1 MMPWAPRGAILPHMT
16 RESAGETPVTM
27 AAAPGG
33 RGALIT
39 ESRIAAA
46 EILAAM
52 RGGTL
57 LDAAFERVETTLD
70 PRDRRWVQELVYG
83 LLRSRGWIDAILAP
97 RITGGLARL
106 DADLGDLLRL
116 GAYQL
121 MCMGSVPAYA
131 AIAQT
136 VELAK
141 RRHGIGASKLVN
153 AVLRRIDR
161 ERDLP
166 AVSTPDG
173 AADALDRN
181 HDLTER
187 LAVRTSHPRWLLER
201 WIRAWGKDATL
212 RLTAHNNSEAPIIVR
227 PFGVTVDELRE
238 MLEERDVLPV
248 SAPLITDGLQL
259 PPGVALT
266 QLGAF
271 QRGQLYVQDSG
282 SALVVQYGHVA
293 RGSVAADLCAAPGGK
308 TLALL
313 QAGARVIASDR
324 SANRL
329 QRLHANL
336 TRMHATDV
344 DVREMDATAPTLEP
358 VDAVLLDVPC
368 TGTGT
373 FRRHPDARWRLR
385 LSDIALLPVLQRDI
399 LAAASS
405 CVKPGGLLIYST
417 CSLER
422 EENDDVVN
430 EFLAED
436 DSFVLEPPPPGT
448 VPEST
453 LDHGFLRVLPQSH
466 GVDGAFAARMRRI
479 K

>member
-1 MMPWAPRGAILPHMT
+1 MT
-16 RESAGETPVTM
+16 RDSASEVPVTL
-27 AAAPGG
+27 AVPPAG
-33 RGALIT
+33 RNTLIT

-46 EILAAM
+46 EILAAL

-57 LDAAFERVETTLD
+57 LDAAFEKVTTALD

-116 GAYQL
+116 GTYQL
-121 MCMGSVPAYA
+121 LSMGSVPAYA

-166 AVSTPDG
+166 AVATPDG
-173 AADALDRN
+173 AAAALDRN

-201 WIRAWGKDATL
+201 WLAAWGKDAAVQ
-212 RLTAHNNSEAPIIVR
+212 LTAHNNSEAPIIVR
-227 PFGVTVDELRE
+227 PFGITRDALQAILHERGVETIPTPLFDE
-238 MLEERDVLPV
+238 
-248 SAPLITDGLQL
+248 GLQL
-259 PPGVALT
+259 PPGAALT

-271 QRGQLYVQDSG
+271 QHGQLWVQDAG
-282 SALVVQYGHVA
+282 SALVVQYA
-293 RGSVAADLCAAPGGK
+293 NIPRGDLAADLCAAPGGK

-313 QAGARVIASDR
+313 QAGVRVIASDR

-336 TRMHATDV
+336 DRMRVTDV
-344 DVREMDATAPTLEP
+344 DVREMDAIAPTLEP
-358 VDAVLLDVPC
+358 VDAILVDVPC

-385 LSDIALLPVLQRDI
+385 VSDIALLPVLQRDI
-399 LAAASS
+399 LAAVSS

-422 EENDDVVN
+422 EENDAVVN

-436 DSFVLEPPPPGT
+436 DAFVLDPPASGVVPGA
-448 VPEST
+448 VI
-453 LDHGFLRVLPQSH
+453 DNGFLRVLPQVH
-466 GVDGAFAARMRRI
+466 GVDGAFAARLRRI
-479 K
+479 R

>member
-1 MMPWAPRGAILPHMT
+1 MPSLPPGAILPPMT
-16 RESAGETPVTM
+16 RDSAAEAPVTL
-27 AAAPGG
+27 AAAPTS
-33 RGALIT
+33 RNALIT

-46 EILAAM
+46 EILTAL

-57 LDAAFERVETTLD
+57 LDAAFERVTTALD

-97 RITGGLARL
+97 RITGGLARI
-106 DADLGDLLRL
+106 DADLADLLRL
-116 GAYQL
+116 GTYQL
-121 MCMGSVPAYA
+121 LSMGSVPAYA

-166 AVSTPDG
+166 AVATPDG
-173 AADALDRN
+173 AATALDRN
-181 HDLTER
+181 HDDSER

-201 WIRAWGKDATL
+201 WIAAWGRDATT
-212 RLTAHNNSEAPIIVR
+212 RLAAHNNTEAPIIVR
-227 PFGVTVDELRE
+227 PFGISRDELRA
-238 MLEERDVLPV
+238 MLLERDVLTV
-248 SAPLITDGLQL
+248 TTPLLDDGLQL

-271 QRGQLYVQDSG
+271 QRGQLFVQDAG
-282 SALVVQYGHVA
+282 SALVVQYAHIPAGH
-293 RGSVAADLCAAPGGK
+293 VAADLCAAPGGK

-313 QAGARVIASDR
+313 RAGARVIASDR
-324 SANRL
+324 SAARL
-329 QRLHANL
+329 ERLRANFD
-336 TRMHATDV
+336 RMHVTDV

-358 VDAVLLDVPC
+358 VDAVLVDVPC

-385 LSDIALLPVLQRDI
+385 VSDMALLPVLQRDI

-405 CVKPGGLLIYST
+405 CVKPGGLLVYST

-422 EENDDVVN
+422 EENDAIVN

-436 DSFVLEPPPPGT
+436 EAFVLEAPPEGVVPTT
-448 VPEST
+448 V
-453 LDHGFLRVLPQSH
+453 LDRGMLRVLPHEH

-479 K
+479 R

>member
-1 MMPWAPRGAILPHMT
+1 MT
-16 RESAGETPVTM
+16 RSAATT
-27 AAAPGG
+27 ARGG
-33 RGALIT
+33 LIT

-46 EILAAM
+46 EILTSL

-57 LDAAFERVETTLD
+57 LDAAFERVTTALD

-121 MCMGSVPAYA
+121 LSMGSVPAYA

-166 AVSTPDG
+166 SVATPDG
-173 AADALDRN
+173 TAEALDRT
-181 HDLTER
+181 HDAIER

-201 WIRAWGKDATL
+201 WIAAWGREATG
-212 RLTAHNNSEAPIIVR
+212 RLTAHNNGEAPIIVR
-227 PFGVTVDELRE
+227 PFGITRDELRA
-238 MLEERDVLPV
+238 MLAEREVLTVP
-248 SAPLITDGLQL
+248 APLFDEGLQL

-271 QRGQLYVQDSG
+271 QRGQLFVQDSG
-282 SALVVQYGHVA
+282 SGLVVQYASITPGD
-293 RGSVAADLCAAPGGK
+293 VAADLCAAPGGK

-336 TRMHATDV
+336 ERMHATDV

-358 VDAVLLDVPC
+358 VDAVLIDVPC

-385 LSDIALLPVLQRDI
+385 VSDIALLPVLQRDI

-422 EENDDVVN
+422 EENDAVVN
-430 EFLAED
+430 EFLADD
-436 DSFVLEPPPPGT
+436 DSFVLEPPADGV
-448 VPEST
+448 VPDVV
-453 LDHGFLRVLPQSH
+453 LDKGFLRVLPQEH

-479 K
+479 R

>member
-1 MMPWAPRGAILPHMT
+1 MTLPAPPVAILPPMT
-16 RESAGETPVTM
+16 RDSAGEPPVTV
-27 AAAPGG
+27 AAVAS
-33 RGALIT
+33 RGAMIT
-39 ESRIAAA
+39 ESRVAAA
-46 EILAAM
+46 EILAAL

-57 LDAAFERVETTLD
+57 LDAAFERVATTLD
-70 PRDRRWVQELVYG
+70 PRDRRWMQELVYG
-83 LLRSRGWIDAILAP
+83 LLRSRGWIDGVLSP

-121 MCMGSVPAYA
+121 LAMGSVPAYA

-161 ERDLP
+161 ERDLAAVATP
-166 AVSTPDG
+166 AGT
-173 AADALDRN
+173 ADALDRN

-187 LAVRTSHPRWLLER
+187 LTVRTSHPRWLLER
-201 WIRAWGKDATL
+201 WIRAWGRDATE

-227 PFGVTVDELRE
+227 PFGVTRDALRT
-238 MLEERDVLPV
+238 MLQERDITTTDV
-248 SAPLITDGLQL
+248 PLLDDGLQL
-259 PPGVALT
+259 PAGVALT

-271 QRGQLYVQDSG
+271 QRGQLFVQDAG
-282 SALVVQYGHVA
+282 SALVVQYANVPAGAV
-293 RGSVAADLCAAPGGK
+293 VADLCAAPGGK
-308 TLALL
+308 TLALHR
-313 QAGARVIASDR
+313 AGARVIATDR
-324 SANRL
+324 SATRL

-336 TRMHATDV
+336 ERMLVSDV

-358 VDAVLLDVPC
+358 VDAILADVPC

-385 LSDIALLPVLQRDI
+385 VSDIALLPVLQRDI

-430 EFLAED
+430 EFLAD
-436 DSFVLEPPPPGT
+436 DECFVLEPPPIGT
-448 VPEST
+448 VPAVA
-453 LDHGFLRVLPQSH
+453 LDDGFLRVLPHEH

-479 K
+479 R

>member
-1 MMPWAPRGAILPHMT
+1 MT
-16 RESAGETPVTM
+16 RDSAGERPVTL
-27 AAAPGG
+27 AAPPAS
-33 RGALIT
+33 RNTLIT

-46 EILAAM
+46 EILAAL

-57 LDAAFERVETTLD
+57 LDAAFERVTTALD

-116 GAYQL
+116 GTYQL
-121 MCMGSVPAYA
+121 LSMGSVPAYA

-153 AVLRRIDR
+153 AVMRRIDR
-161 ERDLP
+161 ERELP
-166 AVSTPDG
+166 AVATPDG
-173 AADALDRN
+173 AAAALDRN

-201 WIRAWGKDATL
+201 WVAAFGKEATVQ
-212 RLTAHNNSEAPIIVR
+212 LTGYNNSEAPIIVR
-227 PFGVTVDELRE
+227 PFGITRAALQAI
-238 MLEERDVLPV
+238 LQERGVETIPTLLFD
-248 SAPLITDGLQL
+248 DGLQL
-259 PPGVALT
+259 PPGAALT

-271 QRGQLYVQDSG
+271 QHGQLWVQDAG
-282 SALVVQYGHVA
+282 SALVVRYA
-293 RGSVAADLCAAPGGK
+293 DIPRGDQAADLCAAPGGK

-313 QAGARVIASDR
+313 QAGVRVIATDR

-336 TRMHATDV
+336 DRMRATDV

-358 VDAVLLDVPC
+358 VDAILVDVPC

-385 LSDIALLPVLQRDI
+385 VSDLALLPVLQRDI

-422 EENDDVVN
+422 EENDAVVN
-430 EFLAED
+430 EFLAD
-436 DSFVLEPPPPGT
+436 DEAFVLEPPATGV
-448 VPEST
+448 VP
-453 LDHGFLRVLPQSH
+453 DAVIDKGFLRVLPHAH
-466 GVDGAFAARMRRI
+466 GVDGAFAARLRRI
-479 K
+479 R

>member
-1 MMPWAPRGAILPHMT
+1 MT
-16 RESAGETPVTM
+16 V
-27 AAAPGG
+27 AAAPAA
-33 RGALIT
+33 RSALIT

-46 EILAAM
+46 EILAAL

-57 LDAAFERVETTLD
+57 LDAAFERVTTALD

-83 LLRSRGWIDAILAP
+83 LLRSRGWIDSILAP

-121 MCMGSVPAYA
+121 LSMGSVPAYA

-161 ERDLP
+161 ERDMP
-166 AVSTPDG
+166 AVATPDG
-173 AADALDRN
+173 AAAALDRN

-187 LAVRTSHPRWLLER
+187 MAVRSSHPRWLLER
-201 WIRAWGKDATL
+201 WIAAWGNECTT
-212 RLTAHNNSEAPIIVR
+212 RLTAHNNTEAPIIVR
-227 PFGVTVDELRE
+227 PFGITRDELRA
-238 MLEERDVLPV
+238 MLHERDVETITT
-248 SAPLITDGLQL
+248 PLLSDGLQL

-271 QRGQLYVQDSG
+271 QRGQLFVQDPG
-282 SALVVQYGHVA
+282 SALVVQYAHIPQGD
-293 RGSVAADLCAAPGGK
+293 VAADLCAATGGK

-324 SANRL
+324 SAARL
-329 QRLHANL
+329 ERLHANL
-336 TRMHATDV
+336 ERMHVTDV

-358 VDAVLLDVPC
+358 VNAILIDVPC

-385 LSDIALLPVLQRDI
+385 VSDIALLPVLQRDI
-399 LAAASS
+399 LTAASS
-405 CVKPGGLLIYST
+405 CVESGGLLVYST

-422 EENDDVVN
+422 EENDAVVN
-430 EFLAED
+430 DFLAED
-436 DSFVLEPPPPGT
+436 DAFVLEPPPAGV
-448 VPEST
+448 VPDSV
-453 LDHGFLRVLPQSH
+453 LDRGMLRVLPQQH
-466 GVDGAFAARMRRI
+466 GVDGAFAARLRRI
-479 K
+479 R

>member
-1 MMPWAPRGAILPHMT
+1 MT
-16 RESAGETPVTM
+16 L
-27 AAAPGG
+27 AAASPA

-46 EILAAM
+46 EILTSL

-57 LDAAFERVETTLD
+57 LDAAFERVTTALD

-97 RITGGLARL
+97 RITGGHARL

-121 MCMGSVPAYA
+121 LSMGSVPAYA

-166 AVSTPDG
+166 SVASPAGT
-173 AADALDRN
+173 ADALDRA
-181 HDLTER
+181 HDAVER

-201 WIRAWGKDATL
+201 WIAAWGREATE
-212 RLTAHNNSEAPIIVR
+212 RLTAHNNGEAPIIVR
-227 PFGVTVDELRE
+227 PFGITTAELRE
-238 MLEERDVLPV
+238 MLAERDVLTVP
-248 SAPLITDGLQL
+248 APLFDEGLQL

-271 QRGQLYVQDSG
+271 QRGQLFVQDSG
-282 SALVVQYGHVA
+282 SGLVVQYA
-293 RGSVAADLCAAPGGK
+293 SITPGSVAADLCAAPGGK

-329 QRLHANL
+329 QRLNANL
-336 TRMHATDV
+336 ERMHATHV

-358 VDAVLLDVPC
+358 VDAVLIDVPC

-385 LSDIALLPVLQRDI
+385 VSDIALLPVLQRDI

-417 CSLER
+417 CSLEH
-422 EENDDVVN
+422 EENDAVVH

-436 DSFVLEPPPPGT
+436 DSFVLEPPAAGV
-448 VPEST
+448 VPDVV
-453 LDHGFLRVLPQSH
+453 LDKGFLRVLPQEH

-479 K
+479 R

>member
-1 MMPWAPRGAILPHMT
+1 
-16 RESAGETPVTM
+16 VTLN
-27 AAAPGG
+27 AAPKKRPT
-33 RGALIT
+33 RGHATPAGLIT

-46 EILAAM
+46 EILAAL

-57 LDAAFERVETTLD
+57 LDAAFERVTTALD

-83 LLRSRGWIDAILAP
+83 LLRSRGWMDSVLAP

-116 GAYQL
+116 GTYQL
-121 MCMGSVPAYA
+121 LQMGSVPAYA

-161 ERDLP
+161 ERELP
-166 AVSTPDG
+166 AVATADG
-173 AADALDRN
+173 AAAALDRN
-181 HDLTER
+181 HDQTER
-187 LAVRTSHPRWLLER
+187 MVVRTSHPRWLLER
-201 WIRAWGKDATL
+201 WTRAWNRDAAE
-212 RLTAHNNSEAPIIVR
+212 RLAAHNNREAPIIIR
-227 PFGVTVDELRE
+227 PFGITRDELRA
-238 MLEERDVLPV
+238 LLQEREIETIDT
-248 SAPLITDGLQL
+248 PLLSDGLQL

-271 QRGQLYVQDSG
+271 QSGQLYVQDAG
-282 SALVVQYGHVA
+282 SALVVQYAAVP
-293 RGSVAADLCAAPGGK
+293 RGDVAADLCAAPGGK

-313 QAGARVIASDR
+313 QAGARVIACDR
-324 SANRL
+324 SAARL

-336 TRMHATDV
+336 ERMRVTDIE
-344 DVREMDATAPTLEP
+344 VREMDATAPTLDA
-358 VDAVLLDVPC
+358 VDAILIDVPC

-385 LSDIALLPVLQRDI
+385 VSDIALLPVLQRDI

-436 DSFVLEPPPPGT
+436 DAFVLEPPPAGT
-448 VPEST
+448 VPDDV
-453 LDHGFLRVLPQSH
+453 LDHGFLRVLPQQH

>member
-1 MMPWAPRGAILPHMT
+1 MT
-16 RESAGETPVTM
+16 LT
-27 AAAPGG
+27 AAPSP

-46 EILAAM
+46 EILAAL

-57 LDAAFERVETTLD
+57 LDAAFERVTTALD

-83 LLRSRGWIDAILAP
+83 LLRSRGWIDSILAP

-121 MCMGSVPAYA
+121 LSMGSVPAYA

-161 ERDLP
+161 EREMP
-166 AVSTPDG
+166 AVASPEG
-173 AADALDRN
+173 AAAALDRN
-181 HDLTER
+181 HDATER
-187 LAVRTSHPRWLLER
+187 MAVRTSHPRWLLER
-201 WIRAWGKDATL
+201 WFAAFGKDATA
-212 RLTAHNNSEAPIIVR
+212 RLAAHNNADAPIIVR
-227 PFGVTVDELRE
+227 PFGITRDELRA
-238 MLEERDVLPV
+238 LLLERDVQTITT
-248 SAPLITDGLQL
+248 PLLDDGLQL

-271 QRGQLYVQDSG
+271 QRGQLWVQDAG
-282 SALVVQYGHVA
+282 SALVVQYAHIP
-293 RGSVAADLCAAPGGK
+293 RGDVAADLCAAPGGK

-324 SANRL
+324 SAPRL

-336 TRMHATDV
+336 ERMHVTDV
-344 DVREMDATAPTLEP
+344 DVREMDATALTLEP
-358 VDAVLLDVPC
+358 VDAILVDVPC

-385 LSDIALLPVLQRDI
+385 VSDIALLPVLQRDI

-405 CVKPGGLLIYST
+405 RVKPGGLLIYST

-422 EENDDVVN
+422 EENDAVVN
-430 EFLAED
+430 EFLADD
-436 DSFVLEPPPPGT
+436 DSFVLEPPPPGV
-448 VPEST
+448 VPDAV
-453 LDHGFLRVLPQSH
+453 LDHGMLRVLPQDHS
-466 GVDGAFAARMRRI
+466 VDGAFAARLRRI
-479 K
+479 R

>member
-1 MMPWAPRGAILPHMT
+1 MT
-16 RESAGETPVTM
+16 L
-27 AAAPGG
+27 AAAPAG

-46 EILAAM
+46 EILAAL

-57 LDAAFERVETTLD
+57 LDAAFERVTTLLD

-116 GAYQL
+116 GTYQL
-121 MCMGSVPAYA
+121 LSMGSVPAYA

-166 AVSTPDG
+166 SVATPDG
-173 AADALDRN
+173 TAAALDRN

-187 LAVRTSHPRWLLER
+187 LAIRTSHPRWLLER
-201 WIRAWGKDATL
+201 WIAAWGKEATE

-227 PFGVTVDELRE
+227 PFGITRDELQE
-238 MLEERDVLPV
+238 MLHERSVETIPT
-248 SAPLITDGLQL
+248 PLFVDGLQL

-271 QRGQLYVQDSG
+271 QRGQLFVQDAG
-282 SALVVQYGHVA
+282 SALVVQYA
-293 RGSVAADLCAAPGGK
+293 SIPRGDVVADLCAAPGGK

-313 QAGARVIASDR
+313 QAGMRVIATDR

-336 TRMHATDV
+336 ERMHATDV

-358 VDAVLLDVPC
+358 VDAILIDVPC

-385 LSDIALLPVLQRDI
+385 VSDIALLPVLQRDI

-422 EENDDVVN
+422 EENDAVVN

-436 DSFVLEPPPPGT
+436 DAFVLEAPEAGV
-448 VPEST
+448 VPET
-453 LDHGFLRVLPQSH
+453 VLDRGMLRVLPQTH
-466 GVDGAFAARMRRI
+466 GVDGAFAARLRRI
-479 K
+479 R

>member
-1 MMPWAPRGAILPHMT
+1 MT
-16 RESAGETPVTM
+16 RKAPNATHARTPATSASV
-27 AAAPGG
+27 
-33 RGALIT
+33 IT

-46 EILAAM
+46 EILTAL

-57 LDAAFERVETTLD
+57 LDAAFERVSTTLD
-70 PRDRRWVQELVYG
+70 PRDRRWMQELVYG
-83 LLRSRGWIDAILAP
+83 LLRSRGWLDAVLSP

-106 DADLGDLLRL
+106 DGDLGDLLRL
-116 GAYQL
+116 GTYQL
-121 MCMGSVPAYA
+121 LSMGSVPAYA

-166 AVSTPDG
+166 AVASADG
-173 AADALDRN
+173 AAAALDRN
-181 HDLTER
+181 HDANER
-187 LAVRTSHPRWLLER
+187 MAIRTSHPRWLLER
-201 WIRAWGKDATL
+201 WVRAFGRDGAE
-212 RLTAHNNSEAPIIVR
+212 RLTEHNNREAPIIVR
-227 PFGVTVDELRE
+227 PFGITRDELRAS
-238 MLEERDVLPV
+238 LLERDIETIET
-248 SAPLITDGLQL
+248 PLLADGLQL
-259 PPGVALT
+259 PPGVALM

-271 QRGQLYVQDSG
+271 QSGQLYVQDSG
-282 SALVVQYGHVA
+282 SALVVQYA
-293 RGSVAADLCAAPGGK
+293 NIPRGNVAADLCAAPGGK
-308 TLALL
+308 TLALI

-324 SANRL
+324 SAVRL
-329 QRLHANL
+329 QRLHANFD
-336 TRMHATDV
+336 RMRVTDV

-358 VDAVLLDVPC
+358 VDAILVDVPC

-385 LSDIALLPVLQRDI
+385 VSDIALLPVLQRDI

-417 CSLER
+417 CSLEH
-422 EENDDVVN
+422 EENDDIVN
-430 EFLAED
+430 EFLRDD
-436 DSFVLEPPPPGT
+436 DSFVLEPPEAGV
-448 VPEST
+448 VPASVI
-453 LDHGFLRVLPQSH
+453 DNGFLRVLPQQH

>member
-1 MMPWAPRGAILPHMT
+1 MTLATAHPARGT
-16 RESAGETPVTM
+16 
-27 AAAPGG
+27 
-33 RGALIT
+33 LIT

-46 EILAAM
+46 EILASL

-57 LDAAFERVETTLD
+57 LDGAFDRATTALD
-70 PRDRRWVQELVYG
+70 PRDRRWIQELVYG

-116 GAYQL
+116 GTYQL

-161 ERDLP
+161 ERDLS
-166 AVSTPDG
+166 AVATPEG
-173 AADALDRN
+173 TAAALDRN

-201 WIRAWGKDATL
+201 WIAAFGKDATE

-227 PFGVTVDELRE
+227 PFGITRDELQA
-238 MLEERDVLPV
+238 MLHERAVETITT
-248 SAPLITDGLQL
+248 PLLADGLQL

-271 QRGQLYVQDSG
+271 QRGQLWVQDAG
-282 SALVVQYGHVA
+282 SALVVQYA
-293 RGSVAADLCAAPGGK
+293 DIPRGDVAADLCAAPGGK

-329 QRLHANL
+329 ERLHANL
-336 TRMHATDV
+336 ERMHATNV

-358 VDAVLLDVPC
+358 VDAILVDVPC

-385 LSDIALLPVLQRDI
+385 VSDIALLPVLQRDI

-422 EENDDVVN
+422 EENDAVVN
-430 EFLAED
+430 EFLAD
-436 DSFVLEPPPPGT
+436 DDAFVLEPPPIGV
-448 VPEST
+448 VPDSV
-453 LDHGFLRVLPQSH
+453 LDNGMLRVLPQSH
-466 GVDGAFAARMRRI
+466 GVDGAFAARLRRI
-479 K
+479 R

>member
-1 MMPWAPRGAILPHMT
+1 MT
-16 RESAGETPVTM
+16 L
-27 AAAPGG
+27 AAAPAA

-46 EILAAM
+46 EILTSL

-57 LDAAFERVETTLD
+57 LDAAFERVTTALD

-83 LLRSRGWIDAILAP
+83 LLRSRGWIDSILAP

-121 MCMGSVPAYA
+121 LSMGSVPAYA

-166 AVSTPDG
+166 AVATPDG
-173 AADALDRN
+173 AAAALDRN
-181 HDLTER
+181 HDVTER

-201 WIRAWGKDATL
+201 WIRAWGRDAAE

-227 PFGVTVDELRE
+227 PFGITAAELRE
-238 MLEERDVLPV
+238 MLHERDVAAV
-248 SAPLITDGLQL
+248 DAPLLTDALQL

-282 SALVVQYGHVA
+282 SGLVVQYAHIP
-293 RGSVAADLCAAPGGK
+293 RGDVAADLCAAPGGK

-313 QAGARVIASDR
+313 QAGAKVIASDR

-336 TRMHATDV
+336 TRMNAIDV

-358 VDAVLLDVPC
+358 VDAVLVDVPC

-385 LSDIALLPVLQRDI
+385 VSDIALLPVLQRDI

-417 CSLER
+417 CSLEA
-422 EENDDVVN
+422 EENDAVVN
-430 EFLAED
+430 EFLAD
-436 DSFVLEPPPPGT
+436 DDAFVLEPPPADT
-448 VPEST
+448 VPDAV
-453 LDHGFLRVLPQSH
+453 LDAGMLRVLPQVH

-479 K
+479 R

>member
-1 MMPWAPRGAILPHMT
+1 MT
-16 RESAGETPVTM
+16 L
-27 AAAPGG
+27 AAAPTS

-46 EILAAM
+46 EILMAL

-57 LDAAFERVETTLD
+57 LDAAFERVTTALD

-97 RITGGLARL
+97 RITGGLARI
-106 DADLGDLLRL
+106 DADLADLLRL
-116 GAYQL
+116 GTYQL
-121 MCMGSVPAYA
+121 LSMGSVPAYA

-166 AVSTPDG
+166 AVATPDG
-173 AADALDRN
+173 AATALDRN
-181 HDLTER
+181 HDDSER

-201 WIRAWGKDATL
+201 WIAAWGRDATT
-212 RLTAHNNSEAPIIVR
+212 RLAAHNNTEAPIIVR
-227 PFGVTVDELRE
+227 PFGISRDELRA
-238 MLEERDVLPV
+238 MLLERDVLTV
-248 SAPLITDGLQL
+248 TTPLLDDGLQL

-271 QRGQLYVQDSG
+271 QRGQLFVQDAG
-282 SALVVQYGHVA
+282 SALVVQYAHIPAGH
-293 RGSVAADLCAAPGGK
+293 VAADLCAAPGGK

-313 QAGARVIASDR
+313 RAGARVIASDR
-324 SANRL
+324 SAARL
-329 QRLHANL
+329 ERLRANFD
-336 TRMHATDV
+336 RMHVTDV

-358 VDAVLLDVPC
+358 VDAVLVDVPC

-385 LSDIALLPVLQRDI
+385 VSDMALLPVLQRDI

-405 CVKPGGLLIYST
+405 CVKPGGLLVYST

-422 EENDDVVN
+422 EENDAIVN

-436 DSFVLEPPPPGT
+436 DAFVLEAPPEGVVPTT
-448 VPEST
+448 V
-453 LDHGFLRVLPQSH
+453 LDRGMLRVLPHEH

-479 K
+479 R

>member
-1 MMPWAPRGAILPHMT
+1 
-16 RESAGETPVTM
+16 VTL
-27 AAAPGG
+27 AAAPTA

-46 EILAAM
+46 EILAAL
-52 RGGTL
+52 RSGTL
-57 LDAAFERVETTLD
+57 LDAAFERVTTALD

-83 LLRSRGWIDAILAP
+83 LLRSRGWMDAILAP

-116 GAYQL
+116 GTYQL
-121 MCMGSVPAYA
+121 LAMGSVPAYA

-166 AVSTPDG
+166 NVATPEG
-173 AADALDRN
+173 AAAALDRN

-187 LAVRTSHPRWLLER
+187 LVIRTSHPRWILER
-201 WIRAWGKDATL
+201 WVAAFGTEATL
-212 RLTAHNNSEAPIIVR
+212 RLTAHNNREAPIIVR
-227 PFGVTVDELRE
+227 PFGITRDALRE
-238 MLEERDVLPV
+238 MLQERSVETTDT
-248 SAPLITDGLQL
+248 PLLRDGLQL
-259 PPGVALT
+259 PAGVALT

-271 QRGQLYVQDSG
+271 QRGQLWVQDAG
-282 SALVVQYGHVA
+282 SALVVQYGHIP
-293 RGSVAADLCAAPGGK
+293 RGDVAADLCAAPGGK

-324 SANRL
+324 SAARL

-336 TRMHATDV
+336 ERMGVTDV

-358 VDAVLLDVPC
+358 VDAILVDVPC

-385 LSDIALLPVLQRDI
+385 VSDVALLPVLQRDI

-417 CSLER
+417 CSIER
-422 EENDDVVN
+422 EENDAVVN
-430 EFLAED
+430 EFLADD
-436 DSFVLEPPPPGT
+436 DSFVLEPPPAGT
-448 VPEST
+448 VPET
-453 LDHGFLRVLPQSH
+453 VLDQGFLRVLPQVH
-466 GVDGAFAARMRRI
+466 GVDGAFAARLRRV

>member
-1 MMPWAPRGAILPHMT
+1 MT
-16 RESAGETPVTM
+16 KDSAAEAPVTLS
-27 AAAPGG
+27 AAATA

-46 EILAAM
+46 EILTSL

-57 LDAAFERVETTLD
+57 LDAAFERVTTALD

-83 LLRSRGWIDAILAP
+83 LLRSRGWMDAILAP

-121 MCMGSVPAYA
+121 LSMGSVPAYA

-166 AVSTPDG
+166 SVATPDG
-173 AADALDRN
+173 TAAALDRS
-181 HDLTER
+181 HDATER

-201 WIRAWGKDATL
+201 WIDAWGREATE
-212 RLTAHNNSEAPIIVR
+212 RLTAHNNGEAPIIVR
-227 PFGVTVDELRE
+227 PFGITRDELRE
-238 MLEERDVLPV
+238 MLAEREVLAAP
-248 SAPLITDGLQL
+248 APLFDEGLQL

-271 QRGQLYVQDSG
+271 QRGQLFVQDSG
-282 SALVVQYGHVA
+282 SGLVVQYASITPGD
-293 RGSVAADLCAAPGGK
+293 VAADLCAAPGGK

-336 TRMHATDV
+336 ERMHATDV

-358 VDAVLLDVPC
+358 VDAVLIDVPC

-385 LSDIALLPVLQRDI
+385 VSDIALLPVLQRDI

-417 CSLER
+417 CSLEH
-422 EENDDVVN
+422 EENDAVVN

-436 DSFVLEPPPPGT
+436 DAFVLEPPAAGV
-448 VPEST
+448 VPNVV
-453 LDHGFLRVLPQSH
+453 LDKGFLRVLPQEH

-479 K
+479 R

>member
-1 MMPWAPRGAILPHMT
+1 MT
-16 RESAGETPVTM
+16 KHSAAELPVTRTT
-27 AAAPGG
+27 AKPPHGG
-33 RGALIT
+33 GLIT

-46 EILAAM
+46 EILAAL
-52 RGGTL
+52 RAGTL
-57 LDAAFERVETTLD
+57 LDAAFERVTTTLD

-83 LLRSRGWIDAILAP
+83 LLRTRGWMDAILAA
-97 RITGGLARL
+97 RITGGLVRL

-116 GAYQL
+116 GTYQL
-121 MCMGSVPAYA
+121 LQMGSVPAYA

-161 ERDLP
+161 ERDTP
-166 AVSTPDG
+166 AVATPDG
-173 AADALDRN
+173 AAAALDRN

-201 WIRAWGKDATL
+201 WINAFGKEATE
-212 RLTAHNNSEAPIIVR
+212 RLTAHNNTEAPIIVR
-227 PFGVTVDELRE
+227 PFGVTRDELR
-238 MLEERDVLPV
+238 MQLHARDILTTDTTLL
-248 SAPLITDGLQL
+248 ADGLQL

-266 QLGAF
+266 QLGEF
-271 QRGQLYVQDSG
+271 QRGQLFVQDTG
-282 SALVVQYGHVA
+282 SALVVQYANITHN
-293 RGSVAADLCAAPGGK
+293 SVVADLCAAPGGK

-313 QAGARVIASDR
+313 QAGAKVIATDR

-329 QRLHANL
+329 ERLHANL
-336 TRMHATDV
+336 ERMQAVSRV

-358 VDAVLLDVPC
+358 VDVVLLDVPC

-385 LSDIALLPVLQRDI
+385 VSDIAMLPVLQRDI
-399 LAAASS
+399 LAASSS

-417 CSLER
+417 CSIEQ
-422 EENDDVVN
+422 EENDAVVR
-430 EFLAED
+430 EFLADD
-436 DSFVLEPPPPGT
+436 DSFVLEPPMSGT
-448 VPEST
+448 VPDSVI
-453 LDHGFLRVLPQSH
+453 DGGMLRVLPHQH
-466 GVDGAFAARMRRI
+466 GVDGAFAARMRRVR
-479 K
+479 

>member
-1 MMPWAPRGAILPHMT
+1 MTLASAPAARGT
-16 RESAGETPVTM
+16 
-27 AAAPGG
+27 
-33 RGALIT
+33 LIT

-46 EILAAM
+46 EILAAL

-57 LDAAFERVETTLD
+57 LDGAFERVTTALD

-121 MCMGSVPAYA
+121 LSMGSVPAYA

-166 AVSTPDG
+166 AVATPDG
-173 AADALDRN
+173 TAAALDRN

-187 LAVRTSHPRWLLER
+187 LVIRTSHPRWLLER
-201 WIRAWGKDATL
+201 WVAAFGKEATE

-227 PFGVTVDELRE
+227 PFGITRDELHD
-238 MLEERDVLPV
+238 MLQERGVETIET
-248 SAPLITDGLQL
+248 PLLADGLQL

-271 QRGQLYVQDSG
+271 QRGQLWVQDSG
-282 SALVVQYGHVA
+282 SALVVQYA
-293 RGSVAADLCAAPGGK
+293 AIPRGDVAADLCAAPGGK

-313 QAGARVIASDR
+313 QAGAKVIASDR
-324 SANRL
+324 SAVRL

-336 TRMHATDV
+336 ERMHATDV
-344 DVREMDATAPTLEP
+344 DVREMDATAPTMEP
-358 VDAVLLDVPC
+358 VDAVLIDVPC

-385 LSDIALLPVLQRDI
+385 VSDIALLPVLQRDI

-422 EENDDVVN
+422 EENDAVVN
-430 EFLAED
+430 EFLAD
-436 DSFVLEPPPPGT
+436 DDAFVLEPPAAGT
-448 VPEST
+448 VPDSVI
-453 LDHGFLRVLPQSH
+453 DHGFLRVLPQSH
-466 GVDGAFAARMRRI
+466 GVDGAFAARLRRI
-479 K
+479 R

>member
-1 MMPWAPRGAILPHMT
+1 MT
-16 RESAGETPVTM
+16 L
-27 AAAPGG
+27 AAANPA

-46 EILAAM
+46 EILTSL

-57 LDAAFERVETTLD
+57 LDAAFERVTTALD

-97 RITGGLARL
+97 RITGGHARL

-121 MCMGSVPAYA
+121 LCMGSVPAYA

-166 AVSTPDG
+166 SVASPAGT
-173 AADALDRN
+173 ADALDRT
-181 HDLTER
+181 HDAIER

-201 WIRAWGKDATL
+201 WIAAWGREATE
-212 RLTAHNNSEAPIIVR
+212 RLTAHNNGEAPIIVR
-227 PFGVTVDELRE
+227 PFGITTAELRE
-238 MLEERDVLPV
+238 MLAERDVLTVP
-248 SAPLITDGLQL
+248 APLFDEGLQL

-271 QRGQLYVQDSG
+271 QRGQLFVQDSG
-282 SALVVQYGHVA
+282 SGLVVQYA
-293 RGSVAADLCAAPGGK
+293 SITPGSVAADLCAAPGGK

-329 QRLHANL
+329 QRLNANL
-336 TRMHATDV
+336 ERMHATHV

-358 VDAVLLDVPC
+358 VDAVLIDVPC

-385 LSDIALLPVLQRDI
+385 VSDIALLPVLQRDI

-417 CSLER
+417 CSLEH
-422 EENDDVVN
+422 EENDAVVH

-436 DSFVLEPPPPGT
+436 DSFVLEPPAAGV
-448 VPEST
+448 VPDVV
-453 LDHGFLRVLPQSH
+453 LDKGFLRVLPQEH
-466 GVDGAFAARMRRI
+466 GVDGAFAARLRRI
-479 K
+479 R

>member
-1 MMPWAPRGAILPHMT
+1 MT
-16 RESAGETPVTM
+16 L
-27 AAAPGG
+27 AAANPA

-46 EILAAM
+46 EILTSL

-57 LDAAFERVETTLD
+57 LDAAFERVTTALD

-97 RITGGLARL
+97 RITGGHARL

-121 MCMGSVPAYA
+121 LCMGSVPAYA

-166 AVSTPDG
+166 SVATPAG
-173 AADALDRN
+173 TADALDRT
-181 HDLTER
+181 HDAIER

-201 WIRAWGKDATL
+201 WIAAWGREATE
-212 RLTAHNNSEAPIIVR
+212 RLTAHNNGEAPIIVR
-227 PFGVTVDELRE
+227 PFGITTAELRE
-238 MLEERDVLPV
+238 MLAERDVLTVP
-248 SAPLITDGLQL
+248 APLFDEGLQL

-271 QRGQLYVQDSG
+271 QRGQLFVQDSG
-282 SALVVQYGHVA
+282 SGLVVQYA
-293 RGSVAADLCAAPGGK
+293 SITPGSVAADLCAAPGGK

-329 QRLHANL
+329 QRLNANL
-336 TRMHATDV
+336 ERMHATHV

-358 VDAVLLDVPC
+358 VDAVLIDVPC

-385 LSDIALLPVLQRDI
+385 VSDIALLPVLQRDI

-417 CSLER
+417 CSLEH
-422 EENDDVVN
+422 EENDAVVH

-436 DSFVLEPPPPGT
+436 DSFVLEPPAAGV
-448 VPEST
+448 VPDVV
-453 LDHGFLRVLPQSH
+453 LDKGFLRVLPQEH
-466 GVDGAFAARMRRI
+466 GVDGAFAARLRRI
-479 K
+479 R

>member
-1 MMPWAPRGAILPHMT
+1 MT
-16 RESAGETPVTM
+16 L
-27 AAAPGG
+27 AAAPAG

-46 EILAAM
+46 EILAAL

-57 LDAAFERVETTLD
+57 LDAAFERVTTLLD

-116 GAYQL
+116 GTYQL
-121 MCMGSVPAYA
+121 LSMGSVPAYA

-166 AVSTPDG
+166 SVATPDG
-173 AADALDRN
+173 TAAALDRN

-187 LAVRTSHPRWLLER
+187 LTIRTSHPRWLLER
-201 WIRAWGKDATL
+201 WIAAWGKDATE
-212 RLTAHNNSEAPIIVR
+212 RLTAHNNTEAPIIVR
-227 PFGVTVDELRE
+227 PFGITRDALQA
-238 MLEERDVLPV
+238 MLHERSVETIPT
-248 SAPLITDGLQL
+248 PLFDDGLQL

-271 QRGQLYVQDSG
+271 QRGQLFVQDAG
-282 SALVVQYGHVA
+282 SALVVQYA
-293 RGSVAADLCAAPGGK
+293 NIPRGDVVADLCAAPGGK

-313 QAGARVIASDR
+313 QAGMRVIACDR
-324 SANRL
+324 SAARL
-329 QRLHANL
+329 QRLYANL
-336 TRMHATDV
+336 ERMHATDV
-344 DVREMDATAPTLEP
+344 DVREMDATAPTLEQ
-358 VDAVLLDVPC
+358 VDAILIDVPC

-385 LSDIALLPVLQRDI
+385 VSDIALLPVLQRDI

-422 EENDDVVN
+422 EENDAVVN

-436 DSFVLEPPPPGT
+436 DAFVLEA
-448 VPEST
+448 PEAGVVADAV
-453 LDHGFLRVLPQSH
+453 LDGGMLRVLPQTH
-466 GVDGAFAARMRRI
+466 GVDGAFAARLRRMR
-479 K
+479 

>member
-1 MMPWAPRGAILPHMT
+1 MT
-16 RESAGETPVTM
+16 L
-27 AAAPGG
+27 AAASPA

-46 EILAAM
+46 EILTSL

-57 LDAAFERVETTLD
+57 LDAAFERVTTALD

-97 RITGGLARL
+97 RITGGHARL

-121 MCMGSVPAYA
+121 LSMGSVPAYA

-166 AVSTPDG
+166 SVASPAGT
-173 AADALDRN
+173 ADALDRT
-181 HDLTER
+181 HDAIER

-201 WIRAWGKDATL
+201 WIGAWGREATE
-212 RLTAHNNSEAPIIVR
+212 RLTAHNNGEAPIIVR
-227 PFGVTVDELRE
+227 PFGITTAELRE
-238 MLEERDVLPV
+238 MLAERDVLTVP
-248 SAPLITDGLQL
+248 APLFDEGLQL

-271 QRGQLYVQDSG
+271 QRGQLFVQDSG
-282 SALVVQYGHVA
+282 SGLVVQYA
-293 RGSVAADLCAAPGGK
+293 SITPGSVAADLCAAPGGK

-329 QRLHANL
+329 QRLNANL
-336 TRMHATDV
+336 ERMHATHV

-358 VDAVLLDVPC
+358 VDVVLIDVPC

-385 LSDIALLPVLQRDI
+385 VSDIALLPVLQRDI

-417 CSLER
+417 CSLEH
-422 EENDDVVN
+422 EENDAVVH

-436 DSFVLEPPPPGT
+436 DSFVLEPPATGV
-448 VPEST
+448 VPDVV
-453 LDHGFLRVLPQSH
+453 LDKGFLRVLPQEH

-479 K
+479 R

>member
-1 MMPWAPRGAILPHMT
+1 
-16 RESAGETPVTM
+16 VTL
-27 AAAPGG
+27 AAAPAG

-39 ESRIAAA
+39 ESRVAAA
-46 EILAAM
+46 EILAAL

-57 LDAAFERVETTLD
+57 LDAAFERVTTTLD

-116 GAYQL
+116 GTYQL
-121 MCMGSVPAYA
+121 LSMGSVPAYA

-166 AVSTPDG
+166 AVATPDG
-173 AADALDRN
+173 AAAALDRN

-187 LAVRTSHPRWLLER
+187 LVVRTSHPRWLLER
-201 WIRAWGKDATL
+201 WIRAWGKEATE

-227 PFGVTVDELRE
+227 PFGITRDALQDMLSERE
-238 MLEERDVLPV
+238 VNTTHT
-248 SAPLITDGLQL
+248 PLLHDGLQL

-282 SALVVQYGHVA
+282 SALVVQYAHIPPGDL
-293 RGSVAADLCAAPGGK
+293 AADLCAAPGGK

-324 SANRL
+324 SAARL

-336 TRMHATDV
+336 DRMQVTNV
-344 DVREMDATAPTLEP
+344 DVREMDATRPTLEP
-358 VDAVLLDVPC
+358 VDAILVDVPC

-385 LSDIALLPVLQRDI
+385 VSDVALLPVLQRDI

-417 CSLER
+417 CSLEQ
-422 EENDDVVN
+422 EENDAVVN
-430 EFLAED
+430 EFLAD
-436 DSFVLEPPPPGT
+436 DDAFVLEPPPAGV
-448 VPEST
+448 VPDSV
-453 LDHGFLRVLPQSH
+453 LDQGMLRVLPQDH
-466 GVDGAFAARMRRI
+466 GVDGAFAARLRRVR
-479 K
+479 

>member
-1 MMPWAPRGAILPHMT
+1 MTLAAVPAARGT
-16 RESAGETPVTM
+16 
-27 AAAPGG
+27 
-33 RGALIT
+33 LIT

-46 EILAAM
+46 EILAAL

-57 LDAAFERVETTLD
+57 LDAAFERVTTALD

-83 LLRSRGWIDAILAP
+83 LLRSRGWIDSILAP

-121 MCMGSVPAYA
+121 LSMGSVPAYA

-161 ERDLP
+161 ERDMP
-166 AVSTPDG
+166 AVATPEG
-173 AADALDRN
+173 AAAALDRN

-201 WIRAWGKDATL
+201 WISAWGKDSTE

-227 PFGVTVDELRE
+227 PFGITRDALQEILRE
-238 MLEERDVLPV
+238 RGVETIPT
-248 SAPLITDGLQL
+248 PLLSDGLQL

-282 SALVVQYGHVA
+282 SALVVQYANVPPGD
-293 RGSVAADLCAAPGGK
+293 VAADLCAAPGGK
-308 TLALL
+308 TLALV

-324 SANRL
+324 SAARL

-336 TRMHATDV
+336 DRMQVTNV
-344 DVREMDATAPTLEP
+344 EVREMDATAPTLEP
-358 VDAVLLDVPC
+358 VDAILVDVPC

-385 LSDIALLPVLQRDI
+385 VSDIALLPVLQRDI

-422 EENDDVVN
+422 EENDAVVN
-430 EFLAED
+430 EFLD
-436 DSFVLEPPPPGT
+436 DDDAFVLEPPPAGV
-448 VPEST
+448 VPDGV
-453 LDHGFLRVLPQSH
+453 LDRGMLRVLPQAH
-466 GVDGAFAARMRRI
+466 GVDGAFAARLRRI
-479 K
+479 R

>member
-1 MMPWAPRGAILPHMT
+1 MT
-16 RESAGETPVTM
+16 L
-27 AAAPGG
+27 AAASPA

-46 EILAAM
+46 EILTSL

-57 LDAAFERVETTLD
+57 LDAAFERVTTALD

-97 RITGGLARL
+97 RITGGHARL

-121 MCMGSVPAYA
+121 LSMGSVPAYA

-166 AVSTPDG
+166 SVASPAGT
-173 AADALDRN
+173 ADALDRT
-181 HDLTER
+181 HDAIER

-201 WIRAWGKDATL
+201 WIGAWGREATE
-212 RLTAHNNSEAPIIVR
+212 RLTAHNNGEAPIIVR
-227 PFGVTVDELRE
+227 PFGITTAELRE
-238 MLEERDVLPV
+238 MLAERDVLTVP
-248 SAPLITDGLQL
+248 APLFDEGLQL

-271 QRGQLYVQDSG
+271 QRGQLFVQDSG
-282 SALVVQYGHVA
+282 SGLVVQYA
-293 RGSVAADLCAAPGGK
+293 SITPGSVAADLCAAPGGK

-329 QRLHANL
+329 QRLNANL
-336 TRMHATDV
+336 ERMHATHV

-358 VDAVLLDVPC
+358 VDVVLIDVPC

-385 LSDIALLPVLQRDI
+385 VSDIALLPVLQRDI

-417 CSLER
+417 CSLEH
-422 EENDDVVN
+422 EENDAVVH

-436 DSFVLEPPPPGT
+436 DSFVLEPPAAGV
-448 VPEST
+448 VPDVV
-453 LDHGFLRVLPQSH
+453 LDKGFLRVLPQEH

-479 K
+479 R

>member
-1 MMPWAPRGAILPHMT
+1 MT
-16 RESAGETPVTM
+16 L
-27 AAAPGG
+27 AAANPA

-46 EILAAM
+46 EILTSL

-57 LDAAFERVETTLD
+57 LDAAFERVTTALD

-97 RITGGLARL
+97 RITGGHARL

-121 MCMGSVPAYA
+121 LCMGSVPAYA

-166 AVSTPDG
+166 SVASPAGT
-173 AADALDRN
+173 ADALDRT
-181 HDLTER
+181 HDAIER

-201 WIRAWGKDATL
+201 WIAAWGREATE
-212 RLTAHNNSEAPIIVR
+212 RLTAHNNGEAPIIVR
-227 PFGVTVDELRE
+227 PFGITTAELRE
-238 MLEERDVLPV
+238 MLAERDVLTVP
-248 SAPLITDGLQL
+248 APLFDEGLQL

-271 QRGQLYVQDSG
+271 QRGQLFVQDSG
-282 SALVVQYGHVA
+282 SGLVVQYA
-293 RGSVAADLCAAPGGK
+293 SITPGSVAADLCAAPGGK

-329 QRLHANL
+329 QRLNANL
-336 TRMHATDV
+336 ERMHATHV

-358 VDAVLLDVPC
+358 VDAVLIDVPC

-385 LSDIALLPVLQRDI
+385 VSDIALLPVLQRDI

-417 CSLER
+417 CSLEH
-422 EENDDVVN
+422 EENDAVVH

-436 DSFVLEPPPPGT
+436 DSFVLEPPAAGV
-448 VPEST
+448 VPDVV
-453 LDHGFLRVLPQSH
+453 LDKGFLRVLPQEH

-479 K
+479 R

>member
-1 MMPWAPRGAILPHMT
+1 MT
-16 RESAGETPVTM
+16 KHSAAELPVTRTT
-27 AAAPGG
+27 AKPPHGG
-33 RGALIT
+33 GLIT

-46 EILAAM
+46 EILAAL
-52 RGGTL
+52 RAGTL
-57 LDAAFERVETTLD
+57 LDAAFERVTTTLD

-83 LLRSRGWIDAILAP
+83 LLRTRGWMDAILAA
-97 RITGGLARL
+97 RITGGLVRL

-116 GAYQL
+116 GTYQL
-121 MCMGSVPAYA
+121 LQMGSVPAYA

-161 ERDLP
+161 ERETP
-166 AVSTPDG
+166 AVATPDG
-173 AADALDRN
+173 AAAALDRN

-201 WIRAWGKDATL
+201 WINAFGKEATE
-212 RLTAHNNSEAPIIVR
+212 RLTAHNNTEAPIIIR
-227 PFGVTVDELRE
+227 PFGVTRDELRTQ
-238 MLEERDVLPV
+238 LHARDILTTDTTLL
-248 SAPLITDGLQL
+248 ADGLQL

-266 QLGAF
+266 QLGEF
-271 QRGQLYVQDSG
+271 QRGQLFVQDTG
-282 SALVVQYGHVA
+282 SALVVQYA
-293 RGSVAADLCAAPGGK
+293 SIAPNSVVADLCAAPGGK

-313 QAGARVIASDR
+313 QAGAKVIATDR

-329 QRLHANL
+329 ERLHANL
-336 TRMHATDV
+336 ERMQAVSRV

-385 LSDIALLPVLQRDI
+385 VSDIAMLPVLQRDI
-399 LAAASS
+399 LAASSS

-417 CSLER
+417 CSIEQ
-422 EENDDVVN
+422 EENDVVVR
-430 EFLAED
+430 EFLADD
-436 DSFVLEPPPPGT
+436 DSFVLEPPTSGT
-448 VPEST
+448 VPDSVI
-453 LDHGFLRVLPQSH
+453 DNGMLRVLPHQHS
-466 GVDGAFAARMRRI
+466 VDGAFAARMRRVR
-479 K
+479 

>member
-1 MMPWAPRGAILPHMT
+1 
-16 RESAGETPVTM
+16 VTL
-27 AAAPGG
+27 AAAPAG

-46 EILAAM
+46 EILAAL
-52 RGGTL
+52 RSGTL
-57 LDAAFERVETTLD
+57 LDAAFERVTTLLD

-116 GAYQL
+116 GTYQL
-121 MCMGSVPAYA
+121 LSMGSVPAYA

-166 AVSTPDG
+166 AVATPDG
-173 AADALDRN
+173 TAAALDRN
-181 HDLTER
+181 HDITER

-201 WIRAWGKDATL
+201 WIAAWGKDATA

-227 PFGVTVDELRE
+227 PFGITREELQE
-238 MLEERDVLPV
+238 MLHERSVETIPT
-248 SAPLITDGLQL
+248 PLFADGLQL

-271 QRGQLYVQDSG
+271 QRGQLFVQDAG
-282 SALVVQYGHVA
+282 SALVVQYA
-293 RGSVAADLCAAPGGK
+293 NIPRGDVVADLCAAPGGK

-313 QAGARVIASDR
+313 QAGMRVIASDR
-324 SANRL
+324 SAARL

-336 TRMHATDV
+336 ERMHATDV

-358 VDAVLLDVPC
+358 VDAILIDVPC

-385 LSDIALLPVLQRDI
+385 VSDIALLPVLQRDI
-399 LAAASS
+399 LAAASC

-422 EENDDVVN
+422 EENDAVVN

-436 DSFVLEPPPPGT
+436 DAFVLEAPEAGV
-448 VPEST
+448 VPDAV
-453 LDHGFLRVLPQSH
+453 LDRGMLRVLPQTH
-466 GVDGAFAARMRRI
+466 GVDGAFAARLRRI
-479 K
+479 R

>member
-1 MMPWAPRGAILPHMT
+1 MT
-16 RESAGETPVTM
+16 RDSAGEAPVTL
-27 AAAPGG
+27 AAVPAG

-46 EILAAM
+46 EILTSL

-57 LDAAFERVETTLD
+57 LDAAFERVTTTLD

-121 MCMGSVPAYA
+121 LSMGSVPAYA

-166 AVSTPDG
+166 NVATPDG
-173 AADALDRN
+173 TAAALDRN

-201 WIRAWGKDATL
+201 WIAQWGKEATE

-227 PFGVTVDELRE
+227 PFGITRDELHE
-238 MLEERDVLPV
+238 SLQERGVDTIP
-248 SAPLITDGLQL
+248 APLITDGLQL

-282 SALVVQYGHVA
+282 SALVVQYA
-293 RGSVAADLCAAPGGK
+293 NIPRGDVAADLCAAPGGK
-308 TLALL
+308 TLALV
-313 QAGARVIASDR
+313 QAGATVIASDR

-336 TRMHATDV
+336 ERMHATHV

-358 VDAVLLDVPC
+358 VDAILVDVPC

-385 LSDIALLPVLQRDI
+385 VSDIALLPVLQRDI

-422 EENDDVVN
+422 EENDAVVN
-430 EFLAED
+430 EFLADD
-436 DSFVLEPPPPGT
+436 DSFVLEPPPAGT
-448 VPEST
+448 VP
-453 LDHGFLRVLPQSH
+453 DAVIDAGFLRVLPQVH
-466 GVDGAFAARMRRI
+466 GVDGAFAARLRRI
-479 K
+479 R

>member
-1 MMPWAPRGAILPHMT
+1 MT
-16 RESAGETPVTM
+16 L
-27 AAAPGG
+27 AAAPAG

-46 EILAAM
+46 EILAAL

-57 LDAAFERVETTLD
+57 LDAAFERVTTLLD

-116 GAYQL
+116 GTYQL
-121 MCMGSVPAYA
+121 LSMGSVPAYA

-166 AVSTPDG
+166 AVATPDG
-173 AADALDRN
+173 TAAALDRN
-181 HDLTER
+181 HDITER

-201 WIRAWGKDATL
+201 WIAAWGKDATA
-212 RLTAHNNSEAPIIVR
+212 RLTAHNNNEAPIIVR
-227 PFGVTVDELRE
+227 PFGITRDELQE
-238 MLEERDVLPV
+238 MLRERSVETIQT
-248 SAPLITDGLQL
+248 PLFADGLQL

-271 QRGQLYVQDSG
+271 QRGQLFVQDAG
-282 SALVVQYGHVA
+282 SALVVQYA
-293 RGSVAADLCAAPGGK
+293 NIPRGDVVADLCAAPGGK

-313 QAGARVIASDR
+313 QAGMRVIASDR
-324 SANRL
+324 SAARL

-336 TRMHATDV
+336 ERMHATDV
-344 DVREMDATAPTLEP
+344 DVREMDATAPTLDP
-358 VDAVLLDVPC
+358 VDAILIDVPC

-385 LSDIALLPVLQRDI
+385 VSDIALLPVLQRDI

-422 EENDDVVN
+422 EENDAVVN

-436 DSFVLEPPPPGT
+436 DAFVLEA
-448 VPEST
+448 PEAGVVSDAV
-453 LDHGFLRVLPQSH
+453 LDRGMLRVLPQTH
-466 GVDGAFAARMRRI
+466 GVDGAFAARLRRI
-479 K
+479 R

>member
-1 MMPWAPRGAILPHMT
+1 MT
-16 RESAGETPVTM
+16 RDSAAEAPVTLT
-27 AAAPGG
+27 AASAA

-46 EILAAM
+46 EILAAL

-57 LDAAFERVETTLD
+57 LDAAFERVTTALD

-83 LLRSRGWIDAILAP
+83 LLRSRGWMDSILAP

-116 GAYQL
+116 GTYQL
-121 MCMGSVPAYA
+121 LSMGSVPAYA

-161 ERDLP
+161 ERDMP
-166 AVSTPDG
+166 AVASPDG
-173 AADALDRN
+173 AAAALDRN

-187 LAVRTSHPRWLLER
+187 MAIRTSHPRWLLER
-201 WIRAWGKDATL
+201 WIGAWGKDATE

-227 PFGVTVDELRE
+227 PFGVSRDELQAI
-238 MLEERDVLPV
+238 LHERGVETIPT
-248 SAPLITDGLQL
+248 PLLADGLQL

-271 QRGQLYVQDSG
+271 QRGQLFVQDAG
-282 SALVVQYGHVA
+282 SALVVQYASIPAGDT
-293 RGSVAADLCAAPGGK
+293 AADLCAAPGGK
-308 TLALL
+308 TLALVR
-313 QAGARVIASDR
+313 AGAHVIASDR
-324 SANRL
+324 SAARL

-336 TRMHATDV
+336 ERMQVTDV

-358 VDAVLLDVPC
+358 VDAILVDVPC

-385 LSDIALLPVLQRDI
+385 VSDIALLPVLQRDI

-422 EENDDVVN
+422 EENDAVVN

-436 DSFVLEPPPPGT
+436 DSFVLDPPAAGV
-448 VPEST
+448 VPET
-453 LDHGFLRVLPQSH
+453 VMDRGMLRVLPQQH

-479 K
+479 R

>member
-1 MMPWAPRGAILPHMT
+1 MT
-16 RESAGETPVTM
+16 V
-27 AAAPGG
+27 AAAPSA
-33 RGALIT
+33 RSALIT

-46 EILAAM
+46 EILAAL

-57 LDAAFERVETTLD
+57 LDAAFERVTTALD

-83 LLRSRGWIDAILAP
+83 LLRSRGWIDSILAP

-121 MCMGSVPAYA
+121 LSMGSVPAYA

-161 ERDLP
+161 ERDMP
-166 AVSTPDG
+166 AVATPDG
-173 AADALDRN
+173 AAAALDRN

-187 LAVRTSHPRWLLER
+187 MAVRSSHPRWLLER
-201 WIRAWGKDATL
+201 WIAAWGNECTT
-212 RLTAHNNSEAPIIVR
+212 RLTAHNNTEAPIIVR
-227 PFGVTVDELRE
+227 PFGITRDELRA
-238 MLEERDVLPV
+238 MLHERDVETITT
-248 SAPLITDGLQL
+248 PLLSDGLQL

-271 QRGQLYVQDSG
+271 QRGQLFVQDPG
-282 SALVVQYGHVA
+282 SALVVQYAHIPQGD
-293 RGSVAADLCAAPGGK
+293 VAADLCAAPGGK

-324 SANRL
+324 SAARL
-329 QRLHANL
+329 ERLHANL
-336 TRMHATDV
+336 ERMHVTDV

-358 VDAVLLDVPC
+358 VNAILIDVPC

-385 LSDIALLPVLQRDI
+385 VSDIALLPVLQRDI
-399 LAAASS
+399 LTAASS
-405 CVKPGGLLIYST
+405 CVESGGLLVYST

-422 EENDDVVN
+422 EENDAVVN
-430 EFLAED
+430 DFLAED
-436 DSFVLEPPPPGT
+436 DAFVLEPPPAGV
-448 VPEST
+448 VPDSV
-453 LDHGFLRVLPQSH
+453 LDRGMLRVLPQQH
-466 GVDGAFAARMRRI
+466 GVDGAFAARLRRI
-479 K
+479 R